1 MKSINITGKLRELAV
16 GETLDIYTEEM
27 RPTVVRSTCSM
38 LRDYGLQYCIERL
51 TFFFVLMYIR
61 VTRIA

>member
-1 MKSINITGKLRELAV
+1 MKSINITGKIRELAV

-38 LRDYGLQYCIERL
+38 LRDYGLQYSTERRTGL
-51 TFFFVLMYIR
+51 RGRKYIR